1 VGHYHFFIF
10 INIYIRRIRLE
21 IFGIFGFILAGFCY
35 YRIDALEKKLKEADV
50 LDRDF
55 DSKNEARK

>member
-1 VGHYHFFIF
+1 M
-10 INIYIRRIRLE
+10 E

-55 DSKNEARK
+55 DSKNEVRK